1 MKKYKYKVS
10 LKELPEEFEMIYQDL
25 YKNYIYDLEKIRNKI
40 KWKKIIQYIFSPIF
54 FVFIGL
60 VQFGALGDS
69 FGSGFII
76 CSVAIASFAI
86 LVISS
91 SRLDLDKREYR
102 RLYKNKVI
110 PEFVKLINNHLE
122 FKSFDNELFKMRE
135 NYRTS
140 GFDKKMFNSF
150 ESNDYVEGFSDDE
163 IFIKMCD
170 VNVQFYEDK
179 DKRIPKRFQG
189 IFAHTKCGKYI
200 GTEIK
205 ISKNKIKILEQEQRV
220 EMDSAEF
227 EKYFDIYSQNKIEAM
242 QLLTIDVMET
252 LMNFYKKYNLD
263 FEIIFR
269 NNTIYMRFFTG
280 PMFEPQIFRNSMNKK
295 TLAVYFCI
303 LKFIVDVSKSVN
315 KALQEVEI

>member
-10 LKELPEEFEMIYQDL
+10 LKELPEEFEMLYQDL

-54 FVFIGL
+54 FIFMGLVKLGEPGDFIGGFL
-60 VQFGALGDS
+60 FICIVYIVCFFILEIS
-69 FGSGFII
+69 FMG
-76 CSVAIASFAI
+76 
-86 LVISS
+86 
-91 SRLDLDKREYR
+91 LDKYKREHR
-102 RLYKNKVI
+102 MMYKNKII
-110 PEFVKLINNHLE
+110 PKFVKLINNQLE

-135 NYRTS
+135 NYRVA
-140 GFDKKMFNSF
+140 GFDKEMFTSF
-150 ESNDYVEGFSDDE
+150 KSNDYVEGFADDE

-179 DKRIPKRFQG
+179 DKRISKRFQG
-189 IFAHTKCGKYI
+189 IFAHTKCGKDI

-205 ISKNKIKILEQEQRV
+205 ISKNKIKILEQARRV
-220 EMDSAEF
+220 EMDSVEF
-227 EKYFDIYSQNKIEAM
+227 EKYFDVYSQNKIEAM

-252 LMNFYKKYNLD
+252 LINFYKKYNLD

-280 PMFEPQIFRNSMNKK
+280 PMFEPQIFKNSMDKK
-295 TLAVYFCI
+295 TLAIYFCI
-303 LKFIVDVSKSVN
+303 LKFIVDVSKNVN